1 MNEALK
7 DAGCYTMNLGEMLTD
22 LSTAATFEG
31 DKVKVSYTNVLQLI
45 QILHDNIAETLQE
58 CEGKE
63 FVITLP
69 KGLIAIIQC
78 LLTSIISPG
87 FNHTSYS
94 GTDTTIP
101 RLW

>member
-31 DKVKVSYTNVLQLI
+31 DKVKVSYSNVLQLI
-45 QILHDNIAETLQE
+45 QILHDNIAETLKE

-69 KGLIAIIQC
+69 KGLIG
-78 LLTSIISPG
+78 S
-87 FNHTSYS
+87 
-94 GTDTTIP
+94 TIKT
-101 RLW
+101 LVEDVLKLKINFEDEVAEN

>member
-69 KGLIAIIQC
+69 KGLIG
-78 LLTSIISPG
+78 S
-87 FNHTSYS
+87 
-94 GTDTTIP
+94 TIKT
-101 RLW
+101 LVEDVLKLKINFEDEVAEN

>member
-31 DKVKVSYTNVLQLI
+31 DKVKVSYQNVLQLI

-58 CEGKE
+58 CEGKQ

-69 KGLIAIIQC
+69 KGLIG
-78 LLTSIISPG
+78 S
-87 FNHTSYS
+87 
-94 GTDTTIP
+94 TIKT
-101 RLW
+101 LVEDVLKLKINFEDEVTEN

>member
-22 LSTAATFEG
+22 LSSSATFEG
-31 DKVKVSYTNVLQLI
+31 DKVKVSYSNVLQLI

-69 KGLIAIIQC
+69 KGLIGSTIKT
-78 LLTSIISPG
+78 LV
-87 FNHTSYS
+87 
-94 GTDTTIP
+94 TDVLKLKINFEDEVAEN
-101 RLW
+101 

>member
-31 DKVKVSYTNVLQLI
+31 DKVKVSYQNVLQLI

-69 KGLIAIIQC
+69 KGLIG
-78 LLTSIISPG
+78 S
-87 FNHTSYS
+87 
-94 GTDTTIP
+94 TIKT
-101 RLW
+101 LVEDVLKLKINFEDEVAEN

>member
-22 LSTAATFEG
+22 LSSSATFEG
-31 DKVKVSYTNVLQLI
+31 DKVKVSYNNVLQLI

-69 KGLIAIIQC
+69 KGLIGSTIKT
-78 LLTSIISPG
+78 LV
-87 FNHTSYS
+87 
-94 GTDTTIP
+94 TDVLKLKINFEDEVAEN
-101 RLW
+101 

>member
-58 CEGKE
+58 CEGKQ

-69 KGLIAIIQC
+69 KGLIG
-78 LLTSIISPG
+78 S
-87 FNHTSYS
+87 
-94 GTDTTIP
+94 TIKT
-101 RLW
+101 LVEDVLKLKINFEDEVAEN

>member
-31 DKVKVSYTNVLQLI
+31 DKVKVSYTSVLQLI
-45 QILHDNIAETLQE
+45 QILHDNIAETLKE
-58 CEGKE
+58 CEGKD

-69 KGLIAIIQC
+69 QGLI
-78 LLTSIISPG
+78 
-87 FNHTSYS
+87 
-94 GTDTTIP
+94 GTTVKTLVEDVLKLKINFEVENNG
-101 RLW
+101 

>member
-31 DKVKVSYTNVLQLI
+31 DKVKISYNNVLQLI

-58 CEGKE
+58 CEGKN
-63 FVITLP
+63 FVITVP
-69 KGLIAIIQC
+69 SGLIGSAIQTIVKDV
-78 LLTSIISPG
+78 
-87 FNHTSYS
+87 FNLNINFEVETN
-94 GTDTTIP
+94 GEN
-101 RLW
+101 

>member
-31 DKVKVSYTNVLQLI
+31 DKVKVSYQNVLQLI

-69 KGLIAIIQC
+69 KGLIG
-78 LLTSIISPG
+78 S
-87 FNHTSYS
+87 
-94 GTDTTIP
+94 TIKT
-101 RLW
+101 LVEDVLKLKINFEDEVVEN

>member
-22 LSTAATFEG
+22 LSSSATFEG
-31 DKVKVSYTNVLQLI
+31 DKVKVSYQNVLQLI

-58 CEGKE
+58 CEGKQ

-69 KGLIAIIQC
+69 KGLI
-78 LLTSIISPG
+78 G
-87 FNHTSYS
+87 
-94 GTDTTIP
+94 TTIKA
-101 RLW
+101 LVEDILKLKVNFEVEDGEAEN

>member
-31 DKVKVSYTNVLQLI
+31 DKVKVSYQNVLQLI
-45 QILHDNIAETLQE
+45 QILHDNIAETLNE

-69 KGLIAIIQC
+69 KGLIG
-78 LLTSIISPG
+78 S
-87 FNHTSYS
+87 
-94 GTDTTIP
+94 TIKT
-101 RLW
+101 LVEDVLKLKINFEDEVVEN

>member
-69 KGLIAIIQC
+69 KGLIG
-78 LLTSIISPG
+78 S
-87 FNHTSYS
+87 
-94 GTDTTIP
+94 TIKT
-101 RLW
+101 LVEDVLKLKINFEDEVSEN

>member
-22 LSTAATFEG
+22 LSSSATFEG
-31 DKVKVSYTNVLQLI
+31 DKVKVSYQNVLQLI

-69 KGLIAIIQC
+69 KGLIG
-78 LLTSIISPG
+78 S
-87 FNHTSYS
+87 
-94 GTDTTIP
+94 TIKT
-101 RLW
+101 LVEDVLKLKINFEDEVAEN

>member
-22 LSTAATFEG
+22 LSSSATFEG
-31 DKVKVSYTNVLQLI
+31 DKVKISYQNVLQLI

-69 KGLIAIIQC
+69 KGLIG
-78 LLTSIISPG
+78 S
-87 FNHTSYS
+87 
-94 GTDTTIP
+94 TIKT
-101 RLW
+101 LVEDVLKLKINFEDEVAEN

>member
-22 LSTAATFEG
+22 LSSSATFEG
-31 DKVKVSYTNVLQLI
+31 DKVKVSYQNVLQLI

-58 CEGKE
+58 CEGKQ

-69 KGLIAIIQC
+69 KGLIG
-78 LLTSIISPG
+78 S
-87 FNHTSYS
+87 
-94 GTDTTIP
+94 TIKT
-101 RLW
+101 LVEDVLKLKINFEDEVAEN